1 MALPALAIP
10 AAARTVVAAVM
21 KHGLPKARQMLGP
34 TVDNVLNKLPRE
46 VLARIVPN
54 LRKSGTATADDTP
67 SKPATP
73 PPPSN
78 KARATKSDDD
88 PYMRKGGKIKENA
101 KMMDP
106 MKMKMKNARKN
117 MTQPKMAMGGMYGKK
132 PEMMKGGMYKGKMHS
147 YVGGGMVRDLETLR
161 RK

>member
-34 TVDNVLNKLPRE
+34 TVDNILNKLPRE

-73 PPPSN
+73 PPPSS

-88 PYMRKGGKIKENA
+88 PYMRKGG
-101 KMMDP
+101 
-106 MKMKMKNARKN
+106 
-117 MTQPKMAMGGMYGKK
+117 MYGKK
-132 PEMMKGGMYKGKMHS
+132 TSMMKGGMYKGKMHS

>member
-10 AAARTVVAAVM
+10 AAARVVAAVL
-21 KHGLPKARQMLGP
+21 KHGRAKAIERFGTDAVRAAVTHIRRLQ
-34 TVDNVLNKLPRE
+34 VSRE
-46 VLARIVPN
+46 DPD
-54 LRKSGTATADDTP
+54 KPGTTP
-67 SKPATP
+67 GKP
-73 PPPSN
+73 PPTRTR
-78 KARATKSDDD
+78 KAKKSDDN

-106 MKMKMKNARKN
+106 MKMKNARKK
-117 MTQPKMAMGGMYGKK
+117 MPQPRMAMGGMYGKK
-132 PEMMKGGMYKGKMHS
+132 PQMMKGGQYKGKMHS

>member
-10 AAARTVVAAVM
+10 AAAARVVAAVL
-21 KHGLPKARQMLGP
+21 KHGQARAIERFGTDAVRAAVTHIRRLQ
-34 TVDNVLNKLPRE
+34 VSRE
-46 VLARIVPN
+46 DPDRP
-54 LRKSGTATADDTP
+54 GTTTGQ
-67 SKPATP
+67 P
-73 PPPSN
+73 PPTRTRN
-78 KARATKSDDD
+78 AKKSDDN

-117 MTQPKMAMGGMYGKK
+117 MPQPKMAMGGMYGKK
-132 PEMMKGGMYKGKMHS
+132 PQMMKGGQYKGKMHS